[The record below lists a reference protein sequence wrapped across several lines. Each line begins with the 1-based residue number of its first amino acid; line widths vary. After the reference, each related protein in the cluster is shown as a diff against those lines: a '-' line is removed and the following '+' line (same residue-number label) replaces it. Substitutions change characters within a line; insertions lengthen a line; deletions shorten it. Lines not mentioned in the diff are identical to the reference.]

1 MDLSFSSWNV
11 FTLQY
16 ESLFPW
22 AHLICVWNIDLV
34 DKGQGSNKCVCV
46 CVCVWERKRACG
58 PVCSI
63 HSMTWFFL
71 SRYFYDLGRFGT
83 ELSLLLEHSADSFCL
98 WKKKTKLHSETE
110 KDLQS
115 FLGHLSMVSAIEMI
129 YASPPMQENQ
139 CLWQIP
145 FPPLW
150 ISSFRSVASMVS

>member
-98 WKKKTKLHSETE
+98 WKKKNKTSLWDWKRPSVFSGALVHGICNRN
-110 KDLQS
+110 DLCKPTNARKSVFVTNS
-115 FLGHLSMVSAIEMI
+115 FSSIV
-129 YASPPMQENQ
+129 NQ
-139 CLWQIP
+139 Q
-145 FPPLW
+145 F
-150 ISSFRSVASMVS
+150 